1 MKSKSVYLG
10 LGSNIED
17 RMEHMRDAV
26 NRIEKTEGI
35 SIVKLSPVYQTE
47 PVGYVAQEDFFN
59 MVIEIETTLY
69 PSELLTTVKQ
79 IERELGRMESVHKGP
94 RIMDIDIL
102 LYGDEII
109 DEYRLTVPHP
119 RMLSREFVLRP
130 LFDIAP
136 DLRIEKFGVAVRD
149 ALAQIEG
156 EKRVV
161 MLEERVELNE
171 VADG

>member
-1 MKSKSVYLG
+1 MKSRTVHLG

-26 NRIEKTEGI
+26 NRLEQSDGI
-35 SIVKLSPVYQTE
+35 SIVHLSPVYQTE

-59 MVIEIETTLY
+59 MVVEVRTTLY
-69 PSELLTTVKQ
+69 PAELLKTVKQ

-102 LYGDEII
+102 LYGEETI
-109 DEYRLTVPHP
+109 DEYRLTIPHP
-119 RMLSREFVLRP
+119 RMLNREFVLRP

-136 DLRIEKFGVAVRD
+136 ELRIGELGISVRD
-149 ALAQIEG
+149 ALAQIAG

-161 MLEERVELNE
+161 RLEEKVEIHE